1 MTTTTEFI
9 LEVQSKGEDKV
20 EDLCENV
27 EDLNKAANA
36 SSIASNKMAAG
47 LDKVDKKTRLAE
59 RGVNKLKDS
68 YSKLGSVQ
76 GLVMAVAG
84 AAIVG
89 YAAKLANA
97 ASDLNGLSD
106 DIGINAGKLQVF
118 ADVATLAGGSLEGV
132 AASIKTMQLAIGEGV
147 KGNEQIGQI
156 FKDLN
161 IDIREFQKLKPED
174 QIDKLGQ
181 ALKGYSITEQD
192 AAIKALK
199 AEGIAKLLKA
209 PDEVAARSSYLEQNG
224 LVISK
229 EELESLNEFTD
240 MWANLTTDVN
250 NFATIILGQ
259 VGESLKSIFNM
270 EPDDKNS
277 LLNRETA
284 EQIATFVTRLIGV
297 FKLMYQTL
305 ILAGAGMGALVD
317 KGVYVVQVLGVQFD
331 LFKQRLERL
340 GKNLK
345 VVFEDFSMNE
355 VVGKMKANFDIFI
368 AGIQKRIGE
377 IQVKLGSL
385 FRSQT
390 LTSAGMDTIAK
401 AAEKA
406 TTAEEALQAIEA
418 KGNDRQE
425 KYNANQNEYLAERNK
440 LHEKLGVINDVND
453 RKSAENNKT
462 IAEAQKEMGKTLDG
476 IIYKAKE
483 KVKVEKETET
493 STGKTFTNLNDQK
506 KALDEINKLE
516 QLRIQYLK
524 LQGKDLEA
532 NEKARE
538 LALKNVNE
546 TYANPENRAEATIAV
561 NAIFDEEKAKIQLDK
576 VNKELADLTDES
588 LRTSG
593 FSEKQIGLEDKIAE
607 KTRERIELEKQLRIE
622 QENTATSDFA
632 SKAKLIQYNQQLVD
646 GMTDGLVGYINGTK
660 TASEAITS
668 FFQGILDDIMQVIA
682 RQLILNAITAAFG
695 GTAASNQ
702 SGQTGVFTSLAGA
715 FAGSGS
721 SGGAGW
727 GAALGQFAGSIFH
740 NGGEIQQG
748 DLMQPEGFNFK
759 SDEGFIVAKAQETI
773 STKQQV
779 MDGAGGGQMGDI
791 NNNIIIDGD
800 SLTDKLFK
808 TQSMDKNLNNYFKKN
823 GPLIKNYFK

>member
-20 EDLCENV
+20 EDLRENV

-106 DIGINAGKLQVF
+106 DIGVNAGRLQVF

-132 AASIKTMQLAIGEGV
+132 ASSIKSMQLAIGEGV

-181 ALKGYSITEQD
+181 ALKGYSIAEQD

-229 EELESLNEFTD
+229 GELESLNEFTD

-270 EPDDKNS
+270 EPDEKNS

-331 LFKQRLERL
+331 LFKQKLERL

-390 LTSAGMDTIAK
+390 LTSAGMDTIAN
-401 AAEKA
+401 AVNKA
-406 TTAEEALQAIEA
+406 TTAQDALNAIEQ
-418 KGNDRQE
+418 KGDERQE
-425 KYNANQNEYLAERNK
+425 KYNKNQAEYLVERAK
-440 LHEKLGVINDVND
+440 LSEKLAVINNVND
-453 RKSAENNKT
+453 QKSAENNKK
-462 IAEAQKEMGKTLDG
+462 IADAQKEMGKTLDG
-476 IIYKAKE
+476 IIYVKKE
-483 KVKVEKETET
+483 IVKTSKEEET

-506 KALDEINKLE
+506 KSLSEINGLE

-524 LQGKDLEA
+524 SQGKDIEA
-532 NEKARE
+532 NEKARQ
-538 LALKNVNE
+538 LALENINKNYEDPKNRKEATTITNALFDQADWEIQLSKVNE
-546 TYANPENRAEATIAV
+546 
-561 NAIFDEEKAKIQLDK
+561 DLDK
-576 VNKELADLTDES
+576 LNARSDNMSPFNENWKTTQEA
-588 LRTSG
+588 
-593 FSEKQIGLEDKIAE
+593 IAE
-607 KTRERIELEKQLRIE
+607 KTREQIELQGKLRKSIE
-622 QENTATSDFA
+622 ETDEADLLSKKNLESWNRSLTEGLTTSLIDYAKGAKTATDAIGDFFGNLA
-632 SKAKLIQYNQQLVD
+632 EK
-646 GMTDGLVGYINGTK
+646 
-660 TASEAITS
+660 
-668 FFQGILDDIMQVIA
+668 ILEVIA
-682 RQLILNAITAAFG
+682 QQLILNAVTAAFG
-695 GTAASNQ
+695 GKSGDAAS
-702 SGQTGVFTSLAGA
+702 GKVGLFTSAAGA
-715 FAGSGS
+715 AS
-721 SGGAGW
+721 GAGGGW
-727 GAALGQFAGSIFH
+727 AGLAANLAGSIFH

-779 MDGAGGGQMGDI
+779 MDGAGGSQMGDI